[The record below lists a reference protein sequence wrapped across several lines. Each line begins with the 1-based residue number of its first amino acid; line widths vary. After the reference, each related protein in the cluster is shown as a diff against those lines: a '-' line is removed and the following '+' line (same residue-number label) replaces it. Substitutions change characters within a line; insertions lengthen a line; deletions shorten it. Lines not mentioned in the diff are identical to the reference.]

1 MLVSLNWLRE
11 FVPYEGEI
19 QALGDKLTMF
29 GLELEGIEDPF
40 ENVKDIVIGHVVECE
55 KHPEAEKLSVCTVDV
70 GDTET
75 LTIVCG
81 APNVAKGQKVPV
93 AKVGTVMPEGMKIK
107 KAKLRGVKSFG
118 MICSESEL
126 GFSEDHDGIWVLDDS
141 FTVGDKLVDALNLER
156 VVFDFDITPNR
167 ADCLSILGFAR
178 ETALAFDLPLTMPEL
193 NLVESGGNAADD
205 ITILIDDQD
214 LCPLYNARILRNVET
229 RKSPDWMR
237 FKLMSLGQRPISN
250 IVDCTNYVMFEL
262 GQPLHSFDYD
272 RIEDKTI
279 RVAPASDGM
288 KFTTLDDVERTLT
301 ANDLLIWD
309 GQKPVALA
317 GVMGGAN
324 SEMDADSTNVLLEA
338 AVFRPGTIRKT
349 ARRLALPSD
358 ASYRFER
365 GVDQQMNRFAMD
377 RAAQLMAE
385 TSGGSV
391 VSGVVSNE
399 PKPWKDRT
407 HGYRHKRCMS
417 LLGLD
422 LEPGFAKKVFEGEG
436 CTVDDSDPENWS
448 VDTPSHR
455 LDLEREV
462 DLYEEIGR
470 VYGLDRIPAVLP
482 KVAKR
487 MDGTVTADTVYG
499 FIKRVKSWGTGA
511 GLNEAVN
518 YSFVGDDDLDRL
530 NLPAEGRVHIANPL
544 SADQNVMRTDLA
556 PGLLNTLKHNL
567 AQGNNHVRIFE
578 VAKRFVSDA
587 ESETETREF
596 VRLGLLM
603 HGPRHAAEW
612 PWPHEDVDFLD
623 LKGHVE
629 HLVDDTLKLGAPE
642 FELLEEHAY
651 LEPCV
656 DVKVGGESVGF
667 MGKMKED
674 IADFYHAKK
683 DVWLADLD
691 LDDLRAKVVDHA
703 IVFEPL
709 PVFPPS
715 RRDVTVIGAC
725 TLPAQAIIDTI
736 EQAGT
741 KLLES
746 VELVAEFI
754 PEDQADGDDKERNL
768 SFRLTYRHPSK
779 TLKDK
784 QVDKEHKKVLA
795 ALEKNLPIRF

>member
-11 FVPYEGEI
+11 FVPYEGDI
-19 QALGDKLTMF
+19 QVLGDKLTML
-29 GLELEGIEDPF
+29 GLELEGIDDPF
-40 ENVKDIVIGHVVECE
+40 ENIQDIVVGHVVECE

-70 GDTET
+70 GGPET

-81 APNVAKGQKVPV
+81 APNVGKGQNVPV
-93 AKVGTVMPEGMKIK
+93 ATVGTVMPEGMKIK

-126 GFSEDHDGIWVLDDS
+126 GFSEDHDGIWVLDSS
-141 FTVGDKLVDALNLER
+141 FKVGEKLVDALKLER
-156 VVFDFDITPNR
+156 TVFDFDITPNR

-205 ITILIDDQD
+205 IKILIDDPE
-214 LCPLYNARILRNVET
+214 LCPLYNGRILRGVET
-229 RKSPDWMR
+229 KKAPDWMR
-237 FKLMSLGQRPISN
+237 FKLLSLGQRPISN
-250 IVDCTNYVMFEL
+250 IVDCTNYIMFEL
-262 GQPLHSFDYD
+262 GQPLHAFDLD
-272 RIEDKTI
+272 LIEDATI
-279 RVAPASDGM
+279 RVAPATDGM
-288 KFTTLDDVERTLT
+288 KFTTLDDVERMLT

-309 GQKPVALA
+309 GKKPVALA

-324 SEMDADSTNVLLEA
+324 SEMHSGSTNVLLEA

-377 RAAQLMAE
+377 RAAQLMSE
-385 TSGGSV
+385 TSGGTV
-391 VSGVVSNE
+391 VSGVSSNE
-399 PKPWKDRT
+399 PKPWQDRQ
-407 HGYRHKRCMS
+407 HAYRHKRCMS

-422 LEPGFAKKVFEGEG
+422 LEPAFAKKVFEGEG
-436 CTVDDSDPENWS
+436 CTVDDSNADNWTVAS
-448 VDTPSHR
+448 PSHR

-462 DLYEEIGR
+462 DLYEEVGR
-470 VYGLDRIPAVLP
+470 VFGLDQIPAVLP

-487 MDGTVTADTVYG
+487 MDGKVTADTVYG
-499 FIKRVKSWGTGA
+499 FIKNIKHWGAGA
-511 GLNEAVN
+511 GLNEAIN

-530 NLPAEGRVHIANPL
+530 NLPAEGRVPIANPL

-556 PGLLNTLKHNL
+556 PGLLNTLKNNL
-567 AQGNNHVRIFE
+567 AKGNNHVRIFE
-578 VAKRFVSDA
+578 IAKKFVADS
-587 ESETETREF
+587 ESETETNEF
-596 VRLGLLM
+596 VRLGILM
-603 HGPRHAAEW
+603 HGPRHATEW
-612 PWPHEDVDFLD
+612 PWAVGDVDFLD
-623 LKGHVE
+623 VKGHVE
-629 HLVDDTLKLGAPE
+629 HLIEDHLKLAEPE
-642 FELLEEHAY
+642 FVLAGEHAY

-656 DVKVGGESVGF
+656 EVKLDDKVVGF
-667 MGKMKED
+667 MGKVKTD

-683 DVWLADLD
+683 DVWLADMD
-691 LDDLRAKVVDHA
+691 LDGLRDMVRAHD

-715 RRDVTVIGAC
+715 RRDVTVIGSA
-725 TLPAQAIIDTI
+725 TLPAQSVRDAITN
-736 EQAGT
+736 AGI
-741 KLLES
+741 KILES
-746 VELVAEFI
+746 VELVAEFV
-754 PEDQADGDDKERNL
+754 PEGQEEERNL
-768 SFRLTYRHPSK
+768 SFRLTYRHPTK

>member
-11 FVPYEGEI
+11 FVPYEGDI
-19 QALGDKLTMF
+19 QVLGDKLTMF
-29 GLELEGIEDPF
+29 GLELEGIDDPF
-40 ENVKDIVIGHVVECE
+40 ENVKDIVVGHVVECE

-70 GDTET
+70 GDAET
-75 LTIVCG
+75 VTIVCG
-81 APNVAKGQKVPV
+81 APNVGKGQKVPV
-93 AKVGTVMPEGMKIK
+93 AKVGTFMPEGMKIK
-107 KAKLRGVKSFG
+107 KAKLRGIKSFG
-118 MICSESEL
+118 MICSEREL

-141 FTVGDKLVDALNLER
+141 LKVGDKLVDALNLER
-156 VVFDFDITPNR
+156 TVFDFDITPNR

-193 NLVESGGNAADD
+193 NLVEAGGNAADD
-205 ITILIDDQD
+205 LKILIDDPE
-214 LCPLYNARILRNVET
+214 LCPLYNGRILRGVET
-229 RKSPDWMR
+229 KKSPEWMR
-237 FKLMSLGQRPISN
+237 FKLLAMGQRPISN
-250 IVDCTNYVMFEL
+250 IVDCTNYIMLEL
-262 GQPLHSFDYD
+262 GQPLHAFDYD
-272 RIEDKTI
+272 LIEDKTI
-279 RVAPASDGM
+279 RVAPATDGM
-288 KFTTLDDVERTLT
+288 KFTTLDEAERTLT

-309 GQKPVALA
+309 SKKPVALA

-324 SEMDADSTNVLLEA
+324 SEMGPNSTNVLLES

-377 RAAQLMAE
+377 RAAQLMSE
-385 TSGGSV
+385 TSGGTV

-399 PKPWKDRT
+399 PKPWQDRS
-407 HGYRHKRCMS
+407 HGYRHARCMD

-422 LEPGFAKKVFEGEG
+422 LEPEFAKKVFTLEG
-436 CTVDDSDPENWS
+436 CTVDDSDSDNWTVAS
-448 VDTPSHR
+448 PSHR

-462 DLYEEIGR
+462 DLYEEVGR
-470 VYGLDRIPAVLP
+470 VYGLDQIPAVLP

-487 MDGTVTADTVYG
+487 MDGAVAADTVYG
-499 FIKRVKSWGTGA
+499 FIKRIKTWGAGA

-556 PGLLNTLKHNL
+556 PGLLNTLKNNL
-567 AQGNNHVRIFE
+567 AQGNNHIRIFE
-578 VAKRFVSDA
+578 VAKRFVADS
-587 ESETETREF
+587 ESETETAEF

-612 PWPHEDVDFLD
+612 PWPNEDIDFLD
-623 LKGHVE
+623 VKGHIE
-629 HLVDDTLKLGAPE
+629 HLIEDTLKLGAPE
-642 FELLEEHAY
+642 FVLAEEHAY

-656 DVKVGGESVGF
+656 EVKVGDEVIGF
-667 MGKMKED
+667 MGKVKED

-683 DVWLADLD
+683 PVWLADLN
-691 LDDLRAKVVDHA
+691 LDDLRAKVMGHN
-703 IVFEPL
+703 IVFKPL

-715 RRDVTVIGAC
+715 RRDVTVIGA
-725 TLPAQAIIDTI
+725 TTIQTQTIMDTI
-736 EQAGT
+736 ENSGT

-746 VELVAEFI
+746 VELVAEFV
-754 PEDQADGDDKERNL
+754 PEGQEEERNL
-768 SFRLTYRHPSK
+768 SFRLTYRHPTK